1 MLNLTSLKTPGVYI
15 DEVPK
20 FPPSVAAVET
30 AIPAFIGYTQRALK
44 DKIDLHADG
53 PAVLRISSFA
63 EFVEYFGEAPAQAVS
78 VNVQV
83 VGSTY
88 EPVSVSMMPSNYR
101 MYHALRLFYANGGGP
116 CYIISVGPYKG
127 DGSVSADEMGTNG
140 TTNGGVDLVRKID
153 EVTML
158 VFPDAASLGVP
169 VLPAS
174 PTPQQI
180 TDANN
185 AANAAYYGLFDKGLQ
200 QSGDLMDR
208 VTLIDV
214 KNGDVSD
221 QAQILRDASLNS
233 GALKFG
239 AAYTPW
245 LKTLYNYRTTDDS
258 ITIATLPDGG
268 DGGTDPDENMTLTAA
283 KADSTHGPLIT
294 NIFLAKLNALLARE
308 YVIMPPSPAIA
319 GIYAAVDNSRGVWKA
334 PANVSVADV
343 IEPVEKISDE
353 DQRDLN
359 VSDTGRSI
367 NAIRSFTGKGTLVWG
382 ARTLLGNDNEWRYIS
397 VRRFFNMV
405 EESTKKA
412 SAQFVFEPNDANTWV
427 KVQAMIENFLNT
439 LWRVGAMQGAKPEHA
454 YYVAVGLGK
463 TMTPLDI
470 LEGRM
475 IVEIGMAVV
484 RPAEFIVLRF
494 AHKMPES

>member
-30 AIPAFIGYTQRALK
+30 AIPAFIGYTQRAMK
-44 DKIDLHADG
+44 DKVDLHAG
-53 PAVLRISSFA
+53 GVAVVRISSFA
-63 EFVEYFGEAPAQAVS
+63 EYVEYFGDAPAQAVT
-78 VNVQV
+78 VNVANNGGV
-83 VGSTY
+83 F
-88 EPVSVSMMPSNYR
+88 EPTSVALTPSNYR
-101 MYHALRLFYANGGGP
+101 MHFAVRMFYANGGGP
-116 CYIISVGPYKG
+116 CHIVSVGPYKN
-127 DGSVSADEMGTNG
+127 DGSVSITEMGTNAG
-140 TTNGGVDLVRKID
+140 VGGLDLVRKID

-158 VFPDAASLGVP
+158 VFPDASGLTVGAVDE
-169 VLPAS
+169 A
-174 PTPQQI
+174 
-180 TDANN
+180 
-185 AANAAYYGLFDKGLQ
+185 AANAAYFAIFNQGLQ
-200 QSGDLMDR
+200 QCGALMDR

-214 KNGDVSD
+214 RNGALSASA
-221 QAQILRDASLNS
+221 QALRDASLDS
-233 GALKFG
+233 ASLKYG

-245 LKTLYNYRTTDDS
+245 VKTLYNHNTPNASVTLSFPDN
-258 ITIATLPDGG
+258 TLPPDDG
-268 DGGTDPDENMTLTAA
+268 DANPDTITVAA
-283 KADSTHGPLIT
+283 ALALADNSPVRAIVSSAL
-294 NIFLAKLNALLARE
+294 LAKVNALLGRE
-308 YVIMPPSPAIA
+308 RILLPPSAALA

-334 PANVSVADV
+334 PANVTVADI
-343 IEPVEKISDE
+343 IEPVLKISDE

-359 VSDTGRSI
+359 VHDTGKSI
-367 NAIRSFTGKGTLVWG
+367 NAIRTFTGKGTLVWG
-382 ARTLLGNDNEWRYIS
+382 ARTLAGNDNEWRYVS

-412 SAQFVFEPNDANTWV
+412 SEQFVFEPNDANTWV

-454 YYVAVGLGK
+454 YYVSVGLGK

-494 AHKMPES
+494 SHKMAES